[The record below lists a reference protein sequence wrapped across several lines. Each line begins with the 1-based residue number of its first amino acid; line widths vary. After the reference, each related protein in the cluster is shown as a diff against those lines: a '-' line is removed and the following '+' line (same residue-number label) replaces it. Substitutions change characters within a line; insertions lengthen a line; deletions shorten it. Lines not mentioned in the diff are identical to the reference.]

1 MKILRD
7 QLNVASWRRK
17 ESKLVV
23 VNQSK
28 TFHCKTF
35 QVLWMFGRCD
45 FYFILFFEGKFNLFI
60 YFLKGG
66 GKGRVMGWLEGLVYC
81 RTGS

>member
-1 MKILRD
+1 MLRD

-28 TFHCKTF
+28 TFRCKTF
-35 QVLWMFGRCD
+35 QVLWMFERSD
-45 FYFILFFEGKFNLFI
+45 FYFILFFERKFNL
-60 YFLKGG
+60 
-66 GKGRVMGWLEGLVYC
+66 
-81 RTGS
+81 